1 MELTGLNGQ
10 LFLVTGAA
18 QGIGEA
24 VARALASAGGKLA
37 LVDANGDGAATL
49 AREFEARGITA
60 RSWAGDI
67 ANEESVERIVGEA
80 EERMGAISGLV
91 NVAGIQ
97 RLAPLIEHSL
107 EDFQAT
113 LDVNLR
119 GTFLVTRAVGKRMA
133 AREGGAIV
141 TISSNAARVPRVRQ
155 GSYCASKA
163 GVSQLMRVFALELAP
178 LGIRCNTVAPG
189 STETEMIRRL
199 MDDMGFGE
207 ELLRGSLDNFRPGIP
222 LGKNAQVED
231 VANAVLF
238 LLSDQAGHVT
248 MHEMVVDG
256 GGTLGA

>member
-1 MELTGLNGQ
+1 MELTGLKGE

-24 VARALASAGGKLA
+24 VAKALAAAGGRLA
-37 LVDANGDGAATL
+37 LVDIDEDGVAAQAL
-49 AREFEARGITA
+49 ALEAEGIDA
-60 RSWAGDI
+60 QGWAGNI
-67 ANEESVERIVGEA
+67 ADEAAVERIVAEA
-80 EERMGAISGLV
+80 EDRMGPISGLV

-133 AREGGAIV
+133 AREKGAIV

-199 MDDMGFGE
+199 MDNMGFGE
-207 ELLRGSLDNFRPGIP
+207 ELLRGSLDSFRTGIP

-231 VANAVLF
+231 VANTVLF
-238 LLSDQAGHVT
+238 LLSDQSGHVT

>member
-1 MELTGLNGQ
+1 MELTGLKGE

-24 VARALASAGGKLA
+24 VARALAAAGGRLA
-37 LVDANGDGAATL
+37 LVDIDEDGVAAQASAL
-49 AREFEARGITA
+49 EADGIDA
-60 RSWAGDI
+60 QGWAGNI
-67 ANEESVERIVGEA
+67 ADEAAVERIVAEA
-80 EERMGAISGLV
+80 EDRMGPISGLV

-133 AREGGAIV
+133 ARENGAIV

-189 STETEMIRRL
+189 STETAMIRRL
-199 MDDMGFGE
+199 MDNMGFGE
-207 ELLRGSLDNFRPGIP
+207 ELLRGSLDSFRTGIP

-238 LLSDQAGHVT
+238 LLSDQSGHVT